1 MPAEGTTS
9 DAAGSWLRRQ
19 REASGLTQEEL
30 AARSGLSVRAIS
42 DLERGRTRRPYP
54 RTIRLLT
61 EALRVPGNAAGHGQH
76 ADRAAVPRQL
86 PAVVRH
92 FAGREREIGALYA
105 LLDDAGQAPGPVVIS
120 ALSGTAG
127 IGKTT
132 LAVHWAHHVADRF
145 PDGQLYVNLR
155 GFDPTGTVVTPG
167 AAVRRFLDALDVP
180 AQRIPADLD
189 AQAALYRTLLA
200 NRRVLVVLDNA
211 RDADQIRPLLPASG
225 GCLALITSRN
235 QLTPLIATEDAH
247 LITLGLLSADE
258 ALALLTQRLGR
269 ERVDAEPEATAAI
282 IARCARL
289 PLALAIVAAHAAA
302 HPRRPLRTLADALA
316 DAGTGLDTLSAGDP
330 STDVRTVFSWSYRA
344 LTPGAARLFR
354 LLGLQPGP
362 DVSTAAAASLAAIP
376 PDRVQPLL
384 TELTQ
389 ANLIA
394 EPAADRYALHD
405 LLHAYA
411 ADLARTHDTDE
422 QCAAATR
429 RVLDHYLHTAHTAD
443 RLLYPAR
450 NRITLTPPLS
460 GVLPEE
466 LTDQR
471 QAMEWFI
478 TEGAVLLAALDHA
491 ATTRYDTHT
500 WQLAWTLATFLDL
513 RGRWTELVGTGG
525 TALAAADRL
534 ADPTAAAH
542 AYTVIACA
550 HTRLGH
556 FDDAQAHLEYALD
569 RYGRTGD
576 RIAQAHTHN
585 NLGYLADVRGRHAT
599 ALEHTWQALDLFR
612 AAGHLVGQAN
622 TLNSIGWCYAQMAD
636 FRQTLVHCQQALG
649 MLKQLGDFVGQA
661 HTWDSIGYA
670 HRHLGEYTAAI
681 ASYQQAVDLYQRI
694 GDRNGEAT
702 TLTRLGDTH
711 HDAGD
716 PDSAGKSWQ
725 QALAI
730 LDDLAHPDASAV
742 RAKLQD
748 PT

>member
-9 DAAGSWLRRQ
+9 DTAGSWLRRQ
-19 REASGLTQEEL
+19 RQASGLTQEEL

-61 EALRVPGNAAGHGQH
+61 EALRVPGKAARHDQH
-76 ADRAAVPRQL
+76 ADHATVPRQL
-86 PAVVRH
+86 PAPIRH
-92 FAGREREIGALYA
+92 FAGRERELGVLSA
-105 LLDDAGQAPGPVVIS
+105 LLDGAGQAPGPIVIS
-120 ALSGTAG
+120 AVSGTAG

-132 LAVHWAHHVADRF
+132 LAVHWAHRVAERF

-167 AAVRRFLDALDVP
+167 EAVRRFLDALDVP

-189 AQAALYRTLLA
+189 GQTALYRTLLA
-200 NRRVLVVLDNA
+200 DRRVLVVLDNA
-211 RDADQIRPLLPASG
+211 RDADQIRPLLPAG
-225 GCLALITSRN
+225 AGCLALVTSRN

-247 LITLGLLSADE
+247 LITLGPLSADE
-258 ALALLTQRLGR
+258 ALALLTQRLGG
-269 ERVDAEPEATAAI
+269 ERVNTEPEATDAI
-282 IARCARL
+282 IARSARL

-302 HPRRPLRTLADALA
+302 HPRRPLRTLADALSGG
-316 DAGTGLDTLSAGDP
+316 GTGLDALSAGDP
-330 STDVRTVFSWSYRA
+330 TTDVRTVFSWSYRT
-344 LTPGAARLFR
+344 LTPDAAGLFR
-354 LLGLQPGP
+354 LLGLHPGP
-362 DVSTAAAASLAAIP
+362 DVSAAAAASLAAVP
-376 PDRVQPLL
+376 AGRVQPLL

-394 EPAADRYALHD
+394 EPAPDRYALHD

-422 QCAAATR
+422 QSTTTGR
-429 RVLDHYLHTAHTAD
+429 LLDHYLHTAHAAD

-450 NRITLTPPLS
+450 NRITLTAPRP

-471 QAMEWFI
+471 QAMDWFVA
-478 TEGAVLLAALDHA
+478 EASVLLAVLDHA
-491 ATTRYDTHT
+491 ATTRFDTHT
-500 WQLAWTLATFLDL
+500 WQLTWTLSTFLDQ
-513 RGRWTELVGTGG
+513 RGRWTELVGVGG
-525 TALAAADRL
+525 IALTAAERL
-534 ADPTAAAH
+534 SDPTAEAH
-542 AYTVIACA
+542 AHTTIACA
-550 HTRLGH
+550 HTRLRH
-556 FDDAQAHLEYALD
+556 FDDAQAHLECALD

-576 RIAQAHTHN
+576 RIAQAHTHH
-585 NLGYLADVRGRHAT
+585 NLGYLADVRGGHAT
-599 ALEHTWQALDLFR
+599 ALDHTRQALDLFR

-622 TLNSIGWCYAQMAD
+622 TLNAIGWCYAQMAD
-636 FRQTLVHCQQALG
+636 LRQTLVHCRQALS
-649 MLKQLGDFVGQA
+649 MLKQLEDFVGQA

-670 HRHLGEYTAAI
+670 HRHLGEHTAAI

-716 PDSAGKSWQ
+716 ADLADKSWQ

-730 LDDLAHPDASAV
+730 LDDLAHPDADTV
-742 RAKLQD
+742 RAKLQG
-748 PT
+748 PAR